1 MIQGMQGTF
10 FTPEAEAVRAFIRDK
25 LGFPH
30 IDAGDGWLIFRV
42 PRAEVG
48 VHPGDDTHHEISF
61 WCDDI
66 EDTVKELQESGVSF
80 KSPVSDQGFGLVTT
94 FEMPGG
100 VDVLLYEP
108 RHPQP

>member
-1 MIQGMQGTF
+1 MIQGMHGTF

-30 IDAGDGWLIFRV
+30 VDAGDGWLIFRV

-61 WCDDI
+61 WCDNIDH
-66 EDTVKELQESGVSF
+66 TVKELQEKGVSF
-80 KSPVSDQGFGLVTT
+80 KSSITDQGFARVAY

-100 VDVLLYEP
+100 VDAMLYE
-108 RHPQP
+108 HPKP